1 MKVNAINSYKFNNV
15 HFEGKKSKQ
24 DNRIM
29 NTTTPI
35 KAVPV
40 IVLMAMSP
48 LNAPLMNAK
57 PVVSAEPQTEI
68 SAKQDKVVA
77 SEQYFGATPSK
88 DTRCTINYISNDGQD
103 DSIERVQ
110 LVFDRKTDS
119 YNKQN
124 EIYQSS
130 YIMDVVNMNA
140 LLKRTIKTIGSDK
153 KITTENFYFV
163 SGNGTKI
170 VKVKDLNGKT
180 LSSKIDEKNNLQVE
194 ITENFYNDLKS
205 ISDESIKIKEEVVVN
220 DHKNKVYEKSLDDL
234 YLMN

>member
-1 MKVNAINSYKFNNV
+1 
-15 HFEGKKSKQ
+15 
-24 DNRIM
+24 
-29 NTTTPI
+29 
-35 KAVPV
+35 
-40 IVLMAMSP
+40 
-48 LNAPLMNAK
+48 
-57 PVVSAEPQTEI
+57 
-68 SAKQDKVVA
+68 
-77 SEQYFGATPSK
+77 
-88 DTRCTINYISNDGQD
+88 
-103 DSIERVQ
+103 
-110 LVFDRKTDS
+110 
-119 YNKQN
+119 
-124 EIYQSS
+124 
-130 YIMDVVNMNA
+130 MDVVNMNA